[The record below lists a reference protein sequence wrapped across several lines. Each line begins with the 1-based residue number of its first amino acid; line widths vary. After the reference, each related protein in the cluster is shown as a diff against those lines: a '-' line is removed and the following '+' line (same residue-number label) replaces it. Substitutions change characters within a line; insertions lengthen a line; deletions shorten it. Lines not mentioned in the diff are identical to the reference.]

1 MGYFGNLF
9 GGIKT
14 LMQGMKVT
22 GSYFFPDIIS
32 RKYIITRQYP
42 DEPAIVM
49 DRFKGEVVMWH
60 NDNNEHRCTGCQACE
75 IACPN
80 GSIEII
86 WDRVLNEETGKK
98 VKVIDK
104 HIYHLGMCTMCNLC
118 IQACPTNAIMWSTNF
133 HNSTYD
139 RSKLTKVLNKP
150 GSKLMAGVEE

>member
-1 MGYFGNLF
+1 MSYIGDIL

-14 LMQGMKVT
+14 LFTGMKVT
-22 GSYFFPDIIS
+22 GGYFFPNIIS
-32 RKYIITRQYP
+32 RKYVITRQYP
-42 DEPAIVM
+42 DEPAIVFE
-49 DRFKGEVVMWH
+49 RFKGEVVMWH
-60 NDNNEHRCTGCQACE
+60 NENNEHRCTGCQACE

-86 WDRVLNEETGKK
+86 WDRVLNPETGKK

>member
-1 MGYFGNLF
+1 MSYIGNIF
-9 GGIKT
+9 NGVKT
-14 LMQGMKVT
+14 LLTGMKVT
-22 GSYFFPDIIS
+22 GHYFFPSVIG
-32 RKYIITRQYP
+32 RKYTITRQYP

-98 VKVIDK
+98 VKVIDQ

-139 RSKLTKVLNKP
+139 RSQLTKVLNKP
-150 GSKLMAGVEE
+150 GSKLMSGVEE

>member
-1 MGYFGNLF
+1 MSYLGNIIY
-9 GGIKT
+9 GVKT
-14 LMQGMKVT
+14 LLTGMKIT
-22 GSYFFPDIIS
+22 GGYFFPNLIT
-32 RKYIITRQYP
+32 RKYVITRQYP
-42 DEPAIVM
+42 DEPAQVM
-49 DRFKGEVVMWH
+49 ERFKGEVVMWH
-60 NDNNEHRCTGCQACE
+60 NENNEHRCTGCQACE

-98 VKVIDK
+98 IKVIDK

-139 RSKLTKVLNKP
+139 RMQLTKVLNKP

>member
-1 MGYFGNLF
+1 MSYIGDVI
-9 GGIKT
+9 GGVKS
-14 LMQGMKVT
+14 LLKGMKVT
-22 GSYFFPDIIS
+22 GGYFFPSILN
-32 RKYIITRQYP
+32 RKYIITREYP

-60 NDNNEHRCTGCQACE
+60 NENNEHRCTGCQACE

-98 VKVIDK
+98 VKVIDQ

-133 HNSTYD
+133 HNATYD
-139 RSKLTKVLNKP
+139 RSQLTKVLNKP

>member
-1 MGYFGNLF
+1 MSYIGNII
-9 GGIKT
+9 GGVKT
-14 LMQGMKVT
+14 LLTGMKIT
-22 GSYFFPDIIS
+22 GGYFFPSVIA
-32 RKYIITRQYP
+32 RKYTITRQYP

-60 NDNNEHRCTGCQACE
+60 NENNEHRCTGCQACE

-98 VKVIDK
+98 IKVIDK

-139 RSKLTKVLNKP
+139 RSQLTKVLNKP

>member
-1 MGYFGNLF
+1 MSYIGEII

-14 LMQGMKVT
+14 LFTGMFVT
-22 GSYFFPDIIS
+22 GGYFFPNFFS
-32 RKYIITRQYP
+32 RKYVITRQYP
-42 DEPAIVM
+42 DEPPVVFE
-49 DRFKGEVVMWH
+49 RFKGEVVMWH
-60 NDNNEHRCTGCQACE
+60 NENNEHRCTGCQACE

-86 WDRVLNEETGKK
+86 WDRVLNPETGKK

-133 HNSTYD
+133 HNATFD

>member
-1 MGYFGNLF
+1 MSYIGDII

-14 LMQGMKVT
+14 LFTGMKVT
-22 GSYFFPDIIS
+22 GGYFFPNIIS
-32 RKYIITRQYP
+32 RKYVITRQYP
-42 DEPAIVM
+42 DEPAQVFE
-49 DRFKGEVVMWH
+49 RFKGEVVMWH
-60 NDNNEHRCTGCQACE
+60 NENNEHRCTGCQACE

-86 WDRVLNEETGKK
+86 WDRVLNPETGKK

-139 RSKLTKVLNKP
+139 RSQLTKVLNKP

>member
-1 MGYFGNLF
+1 MSYIGDIL

-14 LMQGMKVT
+14 LLTGMKVT
-22 GSYFFPDIIS
+22 GGYFFPSIINK
-32 RKYIITRQYP
+32 KYIITRQYP

-60 NDNNEHRCTGCQACE
+60 NENNEHRCTGCQACE

-104 HIYHLGMCTMCNLC
+104 HIYHLSMCTMCNLC

-139 RSKLTKVLNKP
+139 RLQLTKVLNKP

>member
-1 MGYFGNLF
+1 MSYIGDII
-9 GGIKT
+9 GGVKT
-14 LMQGMKVT
+14 LLTGMKVT
-22 GSYFFPDIIS
+22 GGYFFPNIIS
-32 RKYIITRQYP
+32 RKYVITRQYP
-42 DEPAIVM
+42 DEPAIVFE
-49 DRFKGEVVMWH
+49 RFKGEVVMWH
-60 NDNNEHRCTGCQACE
+60 NENNEHRCTGCQACE

-86 WDRVLNEETGKK
+86 WDRVLNPETGKK

-139 RSKLTKVLNKP
+139 RSQLTKVLNKP